1 MSVNPSFLRGLY
13 LDNGYNFKGACMKAL
28 RFDSSWITMY
38 VLLVQMVERELL
50 KTCSLTLTQ
59 YRIMFTL
66 TQGHN
71 AQRIG
76 TIAKIIDLKPS
87 SVTEAVNQLI
97 ARDLVSRDYDDAEDR
112 RAVHVRLKKTGVN
125 LLEEADKA
133 LVALIL
139 DVWGSEYDTET
150 RRRIFEQSAKS
161 VISQGQV
168 RVENRTIRAD
178 TAYIISV
185 LIGYSNAV
193 AHAHEF
199 GLSLSQ
205 YRILLRLSEIGEVLS
220 CADVSRDLLMKSNAV
235 SVACDVLVE
244 KELIE
249 RERAEDRRYVLLELT
264 KLGKTTAGK
273 ITREI
278 SQGRAQRSQVSTVEE
293 NELFLSLAS
302 SIVDRLRLRVL

>member
-1 MSVNPSFLRGLY
+1 
-13 LDNGYNFKGACMKAL
+13 MKAL

-38 VLLVQMVERELL
+38 VLIVQMVERELL
-50 KTCSLTLTQ
+50 KNCSLTLTQ

-66 TQGHN
+66 TQGQN

-76 TIAKIIDLKPS
+76 VIAKTIGLKPS

-97 ARDLVSRDYDDAEDR
+97 ERDLVSRGYGDSEDR
-112 RAVHVRLKKTGVN
+112 RVVQIRLKKTGLS
-125 LLEEADKA
+125 LLGDADKV

-139 DVWGSEYDTET
+139 DVWGPEYDTVT

-161 VISQGQV
+161 VIFLGQV

-185 LIGYSNAV
+185 LIGYSSAV
-193 AHAHEF
+193 DHAHEF

-205 YRILLRLSEIGEVLS
+205 YRILLRLSEVGEVLS
-220 CADVSRDLLMKSNAV
+220 CADISKDLLMKPNAV
-235 SVACDVLVE
+235 SAACDALTK
-244 KELIE
+244 KELIK

-264 KLGKTTAGK
+264 KRGKTTASK
-273 ITREI
+273 ITNEI
-278 SQGRAQRSQVSTVEE
+278 SQGRAQRSQVSTMEE
-293 NELFLSLAS
+293 NELFLSLATN
-302 SIVDRLRLRVL
+302 IVDRLRTRSF